1 MDLEVRFLGE
11 QSSADDAHLVLLRW
25 ALLLPALFS
34 PLSEGK
40 LMSQHPFLLVD
51 VHHLFLRESFGSAV
65 HDMLFQVIWMVG
77 LKLQRD
83 VAVFP
88 RAVDAVV
95 GIILK

>member
-25 ALLLPALFS
+25 ALLLPSLFS
-34 PLSEGK
+34 PLSERK
-40 LMSQHPFLLVD
+40 LMSPHPFLIVE
-51 VHHLFLRESFGSAV
+51 VHIFLRESFGSAV